1 MSCESCKLIKNMDS
15 VSLRCSP
22 LSSQDC
28 HKPRCLLCRVEPSH
42 RHLFLLFRAPNSRV
56 HLHSNSAVYNREY
69 TTHKGDNTGL
79 PPSSGIF
86 IISHHILKPIC
97 NHSFNILFKYHTNTD
112 IILALIPYDNHFS
125 ITVKSLFTTLDIS
138 DMVTDKV
145 SDIYCRQPTSHKTIT
160 YWFSSVFLSDI
171 LPTCLRHLHR
181 HYRHYYRQKEI
192 CTDILHRQNCINLQ
206 RSQTSS

>member
-1 MSCESCKLIKNMDS
+1 MLMTCPSVWRKRSSVSCESCKLIKNMDS

-125 ITVKSLFTTLDIS
+125 ITVKSLFTICD
-138 DMVTDKV
+138 V
-145 SDIYCRQPTSHKTIT
+145 SDIYIGITATIITTIT
-160 YWFSSVFLSDI
+160 AKKKFVSTFT
-171 LPTCLRHLHR
+171 PTKQH
-181 HYRHYYRQKEI
+181 
-192 CTDILHRQNCINLQ
+192 
-206 RSQTSS
+206 